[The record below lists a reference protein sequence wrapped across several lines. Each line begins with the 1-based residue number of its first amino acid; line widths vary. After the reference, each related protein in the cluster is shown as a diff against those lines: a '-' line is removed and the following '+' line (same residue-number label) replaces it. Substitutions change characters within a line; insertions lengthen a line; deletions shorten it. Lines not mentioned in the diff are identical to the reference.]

1 VSEPLATEAFIAL
14 RMLGF
19 GEHDTIG
26 YHVVFEADR
35 LHQAT
40 HLAAALRVRAH
51 GGLKVRPASLRMLC
65 VRQWSVVLTLPAMP
79 LRLGSLR
86 SLEGE
91 LRELAQR
98 HAGCRL
104 ASLHPALDGRQP
116 RQTVERGLAPWA
128 TRP

>member
-1 VSEPLATEAFIAL
+1 VSEPLATDAFIAL
-14 RMLGF
+14 RALGF
-19 GEHDTIG
+19 GEHDAFA
-26 YHVVFEADR
+26 YDVVFEADR

-40 HLAAALRVRAH
+40 EIAAALRVRAH
-51 GGLKVRPASLRMLC
+51 GGLKVRPASLRMLR

-79 LRLGSLR
+79 LRLDSLR
-86 SLEGE
+86 SLEEE

-104 ASLHPALDGRQP
+104 AALRPVLDGRQP